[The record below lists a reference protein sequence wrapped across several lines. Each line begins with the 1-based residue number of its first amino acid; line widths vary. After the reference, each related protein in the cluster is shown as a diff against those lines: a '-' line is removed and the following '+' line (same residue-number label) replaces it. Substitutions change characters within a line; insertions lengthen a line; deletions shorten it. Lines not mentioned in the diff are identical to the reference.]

1 MRTSPAPTNPKLGAE
16 AQQVGGPGRA
26 LTTFRL
32 AALVTAT
39 LAAVGALLFLFLSPY
54 FANRYH
60 VSVGN
65 DAPQYLARARIVA
78 GGGLDALAN
87 AFPAPLT
94 ANPDRPGYPVVAN
107 LLDST
112 LGIAPDRLAFMFS
125 AVLSVV
131 IGLAAAAFSR
141 MAMEEPPWS
150 FPVYALLVGGST
162 STVLTA
168 IGHVD
173 NLMVDAVLLAGA
185 GAAVLVADG
194 RPAMLAAI
202 LLLGS
207 TAIVHWNFALLFAA
221 VLGVF
226 TASLVPASI
235 QALRKGTRAV
245 DTPAARMAGLL
256 AGSAVVGGAAFLPAP
271 GAPHVVELPRAQLAV
286 DYARTSSK
294 YRLPI
299 LGPLG
304 VAGATALALMHRTRR
319 RAYALILLVV
329 WAAVG
334 LVAILLFERGS
345 AIPAHRLLPF
355 AYGIPILAAAGVVG
369 LARLSGERLRG
380 FGSVAG
386 AAGRVAGAVVVVAGL
401 IGSGVVAYRILS
413 VRTPFLSDTA
423 LEETATAA
431 NIAST
436 LAAGRPVVLVV
447 NWPDL
452 GAGTFYGVAPAYR
465 WTSAWLPP
473 GERPRL
479 HVYLGSAAN
488 LMAGRP
494 SAGPDALFD
503 ETSAALWEDIR
514 PVASDRP
521 VVVEM
526 KSFDKHF
533 SKFVKRH
540 PGSEVAPRVA
550 VGGVASPGT
559 ITVPRLPDP
568 PRNESLVGLAVL
580 TLLGLAAAGMGWS
593 SSLLPAGWL
602 ERVACAPAFGIAALA
617 LGGYA
622 ADRLGFRLTGASGVV
637 VALAVAVLGFAPLAV
652 RGVRRRP
659 GPSGEPGDHEG
670 AAGAGEAPAPPGHP
684 DEDARRA

>member
-1 MRTSPAPTNPKLGAE
+1 MRTSPAPKKLGGE
-16 AQQVGGPGRA
+16 AQQVGGQGRA

-78 GGGLDALAN
+78 GGGLDELAN

-131 IGLAAAAFSR
+131 IGLAAAAFAR

-162 STVLTA
+162 STVATA
-168 IGHVD
+168 VGHVD
-173 NLMVDAVLLAGA
+173 NLMVDALLLAGA

-235 QALRKGTRAV
+235 QALRKGTRAM

-304 VAGATALALMHRTRR
+304 VAGAAALALMHRTRR

-345 AIPAHRLLPF
+345 TIPAHRLLPF

-369 LARLSGERLRG
+369 LVRLSGERLRG
-380 FGSVAG
+380 FGSVAR
-386 AAGRVAGAVVVVAGL
+386 AAGRVAGAMVVVAGL

-431 NIAST
+431 RIANT
-436 LAAGRPVVLVV
+436 LASGRPVVLVV
-447 NWPDL
+447 NRPAM

-473 GERPRL
+473 GEWPRL

-494 SAGPDALFD
+494 SDGPDALFD

-526 KSFDKHF
+526 KSFNEHF
-533 SKFVKRH
+533 AKFVKRH

-550 VGGVASPGT
+550 VVGSRVPSHGT
-559 ITVPRLPDP
+559 ISVPRLPAP

>member
-1 MRTSPAPTNPKLGAE
+1 MLGGA
-16 AQQVGGPGRA
+16 AQQVGGPERG
-26 LTTFRL
+26 LTAL

-39 LAAVGALLFLFLSPY
+39 LAAVGVLLFLYLSPY

-94 ANPDRPGYPVVAN
+94 ANPDRPGYPVIAN

-112 LGIAPDRLAFMFS
+112 VGIGPDRLAFMFS

-131 IGLAAAAFSR
+131 IGLAAAAFAR

-162 STVLTA
+162 STALTA

-173 NLMVDAVLLAGA
+173 NLMVDALLLAGA

-194 RPAMLAAI
+194 RPAMPAAI

-207 TAIVHWNFALLFAA
+207 TAIVHWNFGLLFAA

-226 TASLVPASI
+226 TAALVPSSVL
-235 QALRKGTRAV
+235 ALRKGTRVV

-256 AGSAVVGGAAFLPAP
+256 AGSAVVGGAAFLPMP

-294 YRLPI
+294 FRLPI

-304 VAGATALALMHRTRR
+304 AVGAAALALMHRSRR
-319 RAYALILLVV
+319 RVHALILLVV

-334 LVAILLFERGS
+334 LVAILLFEGGS
-345 AIPAHRLLPF
+345 SIPAHRLLPF

-369 LARLSGERLRG
+369 LARLSGKRLG
-380 FGSVAG
+380 APGSVAG
-386 AAGRVAGAVVVVAGL
+386 TAGRVVGVAVVVAGL

-431 NIAST
+431 SYAST
-436 LAAGRPVVLVV
+436 VAAGRPVVLVV
-447 NWPDL
+447 NRPDQ
-452 GAGTFYGVAPAYR
+452 GAATLYGVAPAYR

-473 GERPRL
+473 GERSRL
-479 HVYLGSAAN
+479 FVYLGSAAN

-494 SAGPDALFD
+494 SVGPDSLFD
-503 ETSAALWEDIR
+503 EASATLWKSIR
-514 PVASDRP
+514 PIASDRP
-521 VVVEM
+521 IVIEM
-526 KSFDKHF
+526 KSFNAHF
-533 SKFVKRH
+533 YKFVKRH
-540 PGSEVAPRVA
+540 PGSQVAPRVA
-550 VGGVASPGT
+550 VAGEGVAGT
-559 ITVPRLPDP
+559 ITAPRLPDP
-568 PRNESLVGLAVL
+568 PRNASLVGLAVL
-580 TLLGLAAAGMGWS
+580 TLLGLSVAGVGWS
-593 SSLLPAGWL
+593 GSLLPAGWL
-602 ERVACAPAFGIAALA
+602 ERMACAPAFGIASLA
-617 LGGYA
+617 LGGYE
-622 ADRLGFRLTGASGVV
+622 ADRLGFRLTGASGVG
-637 VALAVAVLGFAPLAV
+637 VALAVTVLGFVPLAV
-652 RGVRRRP
+652 RAVRRKPSDDP
-659 GPSGEPGDHEG
+659 GVGEG
-670 AAGAGEAPAPPGHP
+670 AAGAGVAPAARGDPG
-684 DEDARRA
+684 EDARRA